1 MGQLTLAD
9 LSKKIAEIDF
19 AMLSTHTPGG
29 EIASRPMSN
38 NGDVEYKGDSYFF
51 AHQSTHSVSQIESN
65 PKVTLN
71 YAGAKS
77 LLGKPGIF
85 IAIEGRGEIIRDK
98 VQFKEHWAKDVER
111 YFPEGIDTPGLTLI
125 KVHATRIHY
134 WDGEDEGEVSVPA

>member
-38 NGDVEYKGDSYFF
+38 NGDVEYEGDSYFF
-51 AHQSTHSVSQIESN
+51 AHESTHSVSQIESN

-98 VQFKEHWAKDVER
+98 AQFKEHWAKDVER
-111 YFPEGIDTPGLTLI
+111 YFPECIDTPGLTLI